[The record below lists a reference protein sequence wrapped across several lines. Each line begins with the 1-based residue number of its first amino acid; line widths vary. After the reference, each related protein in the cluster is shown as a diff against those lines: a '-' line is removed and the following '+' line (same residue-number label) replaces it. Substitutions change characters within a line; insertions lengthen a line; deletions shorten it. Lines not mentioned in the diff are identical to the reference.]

1 MLNKN
6 IQILFGI
13 LIIIMGI
20 VFISCGD
27 NVSGRTRCPTEPKDP
42 NPTMDPNIYN
52 KQSLCNNDTICDDNE
67 TVMSC
72 PSDCWDINKTTT
84 CRAAYNETRMSCL
97 DYTVDTNATN
107 KTKMEIYQN
116 IFDSCVQLARGEN
129 CQLGSQQECII
140 KISQNYTCLQQAC
153 VDTIHANIC
162 IIPPVNSEQ
171 IQSLDYGV
179 TTIPVFPN
187 DNWTQMACDTMS
199 GLDPNGAEHN
209 YIIKDAAIT
218 CDLY

>member
-6 IQILFGI
+6 TQILFGI

-20 VFISCGD
+20 VFICGD
-27 NVSGRTRCPTEPKDP
+27 NVSGKLRCPTEPKDP

-52 KQSLCNNDTICDDNE
+52 KQSLCNNDGVCDSDE

-97 DYTVDTNATN
+97 DYTVDTKATK
-107 KTKMEIYQN
+107 KTKMEIYQY
-116 IFDSCVQLARGEN
+116 IYDSCVQLARTEN

-140 KISQNYTCLQQAC
+140 KVSQNYSCLQQAC
-153 VDTIHANIC
+153 VDKIHHNLC
-162 IIPPVNSEQ
+162 IIHPVYNEQ
-171 IQSLDYGV
+171 IKSLDYGV
-179 TTIPVFPN
+179 TTIPDFPN
-187 DNWTQMACDTMS
+187 DNWTQMACDTMT

-209 YIIKDAAIT
+209 YIIKDDNIT